1 MYFLKRKYY
10 MYCGSYLLSA
20 ESAML
25 EHTEKWVKKEVY
37 DWKAVQKYRT
47 VIQRHEIIPYFC
59 E

>member
-25 EHTEKWVKKEVY
+25 EHTEKKSE
-37 DWKAVQKYRT
+37 
-47 VIQRHEIIPYFC
+47 
-59 E
+59 